1 MGRFNPDLANVRAG
15 FRPLDSGEW
24 ELALGKPKPIFYFKE
39 GEDGKEGHD
48 VAGALIP
55 MSVVAQI
62 KSDGSLDDEFEG
74 DGVAP
79 MRLYIHTDKAFG
91 MTKQFLLAALGFR
104 IDEEDIANDEV
115 FSVAEFDLNV
125 DDDDEATLTDGW
137 DLLESKRVRVT
148 ASTGIF
154 NDRPSQNYSS
164 YVPLPR

>member
-1 MGRFNPDLANVRAG
+1 MGRFDPDLANVRAG

-24 ELALGKPKPIFYFKE
+24 ELTLGKPKVIFYFKE
-39 GEDGKEGHD
+39 GEDGKDGHD

-55 MSVVAQI
+55 MLIVAQI

-79 MRLYIHTDKAFG
+79 MRLYVHTDKAFG

-104 IDEEDIANDEV
+104 IDEEDLANDEV
-115 FSVAEFDLNV
+115 FAKVSFGVDV
-125 DDDDEATLTDGW
+125 DDDDQGVLGDGW
-137 DLLESKRVRVT
+137 HLLEGKRVRLT
-148 ASTGIF
+148 ASTGLY

-164 YVPLPR
+164 YVPMPR